1 MRASWSMS
9 NSFQPPRFPTSRN
22 HDKIHRNIP
31 KIGNRVRSHW
41 RLVRSGLENDTSLTV
56 CHIPRLDSSQARI
69 EMPHYLGLRS
79 RLFGIHDLVS
89 HLRRYGLQAL
99 VAAPPP
105 VRPSGPRCTSATLN
119 QLTSLHA
126 GFGRVRCRWAPH
138 HHPVAGGSWFV
149 GHSCGTREKWLFVL
163 PGATNRAM
171 SALSGGFRVH
181 NAACGM
187 CDLYPTISRL

>member
-1 MRASWSMS
+1 MS
-9 NSFQPPRFPTSRN
+9 NSFRPPRFPRSRN
-22 HDKIHRNIP
+22 HDKFHRNIP

-99 VAAPPP
+99 VVPPQQSANEPTGGIRAGSLSLGTPPP
-105 VRPSGPRCTSATLN
+105 PRCWWFVVCGTLMRHPRKMVVRPSGRYEPSD
-119 QLTSLHA
+119 
-126 GFGRVRCRWAPH
+126 VRAFRRF
-138 HHPVAGGSWFV
+138 S
-149 GHSCGTREKWLFVL
+149 
-163 PGATNRAM
+163 RA
-171 SALSGGFRVH
+171 
-181 NAACGM
+181 
-187 CDLYPTISRL
+187 